1 MVDGL
6 ELYKAI
12 HHAKGH
18 KESHNHALPEESPPP
33 GVPSIQFDTS
43 IDDLIEGRDDF
54 GAVGNEIYC
63 TFPTFMTSSNFIII
77 AYVFISTY
85 FLHIFTAFVDQL
97 LANYDIDD
105 DGRLSFVEFFDSY
118 EEAKDKL
125 KIS

>member
-33 GVPSIQFDTS
+33 GVPTIQFDTS

-54 GAVGNEIYC
+54 GAVGNNIYC
-63 TFPTFMTSSNFIII
+63 SFLTFIII
-77 AYVFISTY
+77 APVFISTY
-85 FLHIFTAFVDQL
+85 FSIHF
-97 LANYDIDD
+97 Y
-105 DGRLSFVEFFDSY
+105 SFCGP
-118 EEAKDKL
+118 ATGKL
-125 KIS
+125 

>member
-1 MVDGL
+1 M

-33 GVPSIQFDTS
+33 GVPMIQFDTS

-63 TFPTFMTSSNFIII
+63 SFPPFTTSSNFIFDHVCRKII
-77 AYVFISTY
+77 ANVSISIY
-85 FLHIFTAFVDQL
+85 FSIHF
-97 LANYDIDD
+97 Y
-105 DGRLSFVEFFDSY
+105 SFCGP
-118 EEAKDKL
+118 ATGKL
-125 KIS
+125 